1 MVITKKFSLL
11 IIALLLTAC
20 THENAPKA
28 ESITKTYNTQPVVK
42 LVEPPENA
50 LLLEWRSDNMDRGDH
65 DYETAAHQ
73 RLVVDLDY
81 SKVQRGDIVYFSTPE
96 FTNKNPDATILD
108 FQISRV
114 VGLPGEYIEIKDGQ
128 VYIDDRKLDYFYS
141 KALKTGLDEKR
152 YFERSNEDR
161 GWREYFSTDMKSQK
175 TPRNAVFVLGDNW
188 WRSLDSRDFGTVPIE
203 NVEGE
208 VLGYKK

>member
-1 MVITKKFSLL
+1 LKRISLL

-20 THENAPKA
+20 TPENATKA
-28 ESITKTYNTQPVVK
+28 ESVTKSYRTQPVVK
-42 LVEPPENA
+42 LVEPPGNA
-50 LLLEWRSDNMDRGDH
+50 MLLEWNSDNMDRGAH

-73 RLVVDLDY
+73 RLVVDLEY
-81 SKVQRGDIVYFSTPE
+81 SKVQRGDVIYFSTPE
-96 FTNKNPDATILD
+96 FTNKNPNATILD

-128 VYIDDRKLDYFYS
+128 VYIDDRKLGYFYS
-141 KALKTGLDEKR
+141 KALMRGLDEKR
-152 YFERSNEDR
+152 YFEQSKEDK

-175 TPRNAVFVLGDNW
+175 IPANAVFVLGDNW
-188 WRSLDSRDFGTVPIE
+188 WRSFDSRDFGAVPIE
-203 NVEGE
+203 NLEGK